1 MSVSGAMKRGKEFG
15 TSEFR
20 QKKRVW
26 NLGVQ
31 TEEKSLEP
39 QSSDSNQSS
48 PVTAQTVL
56 CLSVAAHKFTLMLAH
71 RSYSHNGYDKVEVT
85 QQVKSQV

>member
-1 MSVSGAMKRGKEFG
+1 MTPPLEPRRVYLVSVSGAMKRGKEFG

-20 QKKRVW
+20 QRKRVW

-39 QSSDSNQSS
+39 QSSDRGKEFGTSEFRQRK
-48 PVTAQTVL
+48 
-56 CLSVAAHKFTLMLAH
+56 SVWNL
-71 RSYSHNGYDKVEVT
+71 
-85 QQVKSQV
+85 